1 MLSYE
6 VRHFKVDLSSHL
18 MELGNLIFAGT
29 IISQVFE
36 AREKSLQLISFGF
49 IIGASTYIASYFIR
63 K

>member
-1 MLSYE
+1 
-6 VRHFKVDLSSHL
+6 